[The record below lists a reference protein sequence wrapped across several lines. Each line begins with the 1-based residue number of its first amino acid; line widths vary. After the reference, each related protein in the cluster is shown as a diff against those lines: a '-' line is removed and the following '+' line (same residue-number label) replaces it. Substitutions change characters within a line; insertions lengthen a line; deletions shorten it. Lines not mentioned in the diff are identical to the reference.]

1 MGRRNRKGRN
11 VSGILLLDKP
21 GGVTSNGALQRVKQ
35 LFFAK
40 KAGHTGSLDPIA
52 TGILPICLG
61 EATKFSGFL
70 LNADKSYLAEC
81 QLGIVTRSGDSEG
94 EVVSER
100 PVEGVT
106 EERIRQALEQFKG
119 EIEQIP
125 PMHSAIKVNGQP
137 LYKLAHQGVE
147 IEREPRQVTIY
158 ELEFVSLD
166 PQDEKMTLRVHCSKG
181 TYVRTLVEDIG
192 EVLGCGAHVS
202 ALRRTTLGPYEESD
216 LLTLEELEAIRERG
230 GNRGLDEKLLPLD
243 SAVEDYDSV
252 ALDPDSSY
260 YIRQGQP
267 VQISGAPEEGWVRL
281 YDEAEAFM
289 GVGEIMD
296 DGRVAPRRLVS
307 V

>member
-21 GGVTSNGALQRVKQ
+21 AGITSNGALQRVKH

-81 QLGIVTRSGDSEG
+81 QLGVVTRSGDSEG

-106 EERIRQALEQFKG
+106 EDRIKEALGQFIG
-119 EIEQIP
+119 DIEQIP

-137 LYKLAHQGVE
+137 LYKLAHQGIEV
-147 IEREPRQVTIY
+147 EREPRQVTIY
-158 ELEFVSLD
+158 DLEFVDLNL
-166 PQDEKMTLRVHCSKG
+166 QENKMTISVHCSKG
-181 TYVRTLVEDIG
+181 TYVRTLVEDVG

-202 ALRRTTLGPYEESD
+202 ALRRTTLGPYREGD
-216 LLTLEELEAIRERG
+216 LLTLEELEAIREGG
-230 GNRGLDEKLLPLD
+230 GNRGLDERLLPLD
-243 SAVEDYDSV
+243 SAVEEYQPV
-252 ALDPDSSY
+252 ELDPDSSY
-260 YIRQGQP
+260 YVRQGQP
-267 VQISGAPEEGWVRL
+267 VQISGAPEAGWVRL
-281 YDEAEAFM
+281 YDESETFM

>member
-21 GGVTSNGALQRVKQ
+21 AGITSNGALQRVKH

-70 LNADKSYLAEC
+70 LNADKSYVAEC
-81 QLGIVTRSGDSEG
+81 QLGVVTRSGDSEG

-100 PVEGVT
+100 PVEGVS
-106 EERIRQALEQFKG
+106 EEIIKNALEQFRG
-119 EIEQIP
+119 DIEQIP

-137 LYKLAHQGVE
+137 LYKLAHQGIE

-158 ELEFVSLD
+158 ALD
-166 PQDEKMTLRVHCSKG
+166 FIGLDADKERMTISVHCSKG
-181 TYVRTLVEDIG
+181 TYIRTLVEDIG
-192 EVLGCGAHVS
+192 EIIGCGAHV
-202 ALRRTTLGPYEESD
+202 AELRRTTLGPYKEDD
-216 LLTLEELEAIRERG
+216 LLTIEELEEIREAD
-230 GNRGLDEKLLPLD
+230 GNRGLDSRLLSLD
-243 SAVEDYDSV
+243 SAVEDYDKV
-252 ALDPDSSY
+252 QLDRDSSY

-267 VQISGAPEEGWVRL
+267 IQVSGAPEDGWVRI
-281 YDEAEAFM
+281 YDDVEKFV
-289 GVGEIMD
+289 GVGEIID

-307 V
+307 

>member
-11 VSGILLLDKP
+11 VSGIILLDKP
-21 GGVTSNGALQRVKQ
+21 AGITSNGALQQVKH

-70 LNADKSYLAEC
+70 LNADKSYVAEC
-81 QLGIVTRSGDSEG
+81 QLGVVTRSGDSEG

-106 EERIRQALEQFKG
+106 EEKIKKALEQFRG
-119 EIEQIP
+119 DIEQIP

-158 ELEFVSLD
+158 DIEFVGLD
-166 PQDEKMTLRVHCSKG
+166 LDKNQMTISVHCSKG
-181 TYVRTLVEDIG
+181 TYIRTLVEDIG
-192 EVLGCGAHVS
+192 ELLGCGAHVS
-202 ALRRTTLGPYEESD
+202 ALRRTTLGPYREED
-216 LLTLEELEAIRERG
+216 LLTIDELEEIRESD
-230 GNRGLDEKLLPLD
+230 GNRGLDNRLLSLD
-243 SAVEDYDSV
+243 SAVEGYDRV
-252 ALDPDSSY
+252 QLDRDSSY

-267 VQISGAPEEGWVRL
+267 VQISGVPEDGWVRI
-281 YDEAEAFM
+281 YDDAEEFV
-289 GVGEIMD
+289 GVGEILD

-307 V
+307 S

>member
-1 MGRRNRKGRN
+1 MGRRNKKGRN

-21 GGVTSNGALQRVKQ
+21 AGITSNSALQRVKS

-52 TGILPICLG
+52 TGILPLCMG

-81 QLGIVTRSGDSEG
+81 QLGVVTRSGDTEG

-100 PVEGVT
+100 PVEGVSET
-106 EERIRQALEQFKG
+106 TIKQALQQFEG

-125 PMHSAIKVNGQP
+125 PMHSAVKVNGQP
-137 LYKLAHQGVE
+137 LYKLAHQGIE

-158 ELEFVSLD
+158 GLEFVSLD
-166 PQDEKMTLRVHCSKG
+166 ETHQRMVIRVACSKG

-192 EVLGCGAHVS
+192 EVLGCGAHVCG
-202 ALRRTTLGPYEESD
+202 LRRITLGPYEEQD
-216 LLTLEELEAIRERG
+216 LVTMEALELIREEE
-230 GNRGLDEKLLPLD
+230 GNAGLDQRLLPLD
-243 SAVEDYDSV
+243 SSV
-252 ALDPDSSY
+252 AEYERVQLDEDSSY
-260 YIRQGQP
+260 YLRQGQP
-267 VQISGAPEEGWVRL
+267 VQISAAPDQGWVRI
-281 YDEAEAFM
+281 YDENEGFI

-307 V
+307 E

>member
-21 GGVTSNGALQRVKQ
+21 AGITSNGALQRVKH

-81 QLGIVTRSGDSEG
+81 QLGVVTRSGDSEG

-100 PVEGVT
+100 LVEGVT
-106 EERIRQALEQFKG
+106 EGRIEEAMEQFRG
-119 EIEQIP
+119 DIEQIP

-137 LYKLAHQGVE
+137 LYKLAHQGIE

-158 ELEFVSLD
+158 GLEFVDLNL
-166 PQDEKMTLRVHCSKG
+166 QENKMTIRVHCSKG

-202 ALRRTTLGPYEESD
+202 ALRRTALGPYDESD
-216 LLTLEELEAIRERG
+216 LLTLEQLEEIRESD
-230 GNRGLDEKLLPLD
+230 GNQGLDRRLLALD
-243 SAVEDYDSV
+243 SAVEDYEQV
-252 ALDPDSSY
+252 KLDRDSSY

-267 VQISGAPEEGWVRL
+267 VQISGAPEDGWVRI
-281 YDEAEAFM
+281 YDDAEKFV
-289 GVGEIMD
+289 GVGEITD
-296 DGRVAPRRLVS
+296 DGRIAPRRLVS

>member
-1 MGRRNRKGRN
+1 M
-11 VSGILLLDKP
+11 SGILLLDKP
-21 GGVTSNGALQRVKQ
+21 AGITSNGALQRVKH

-70 LNADKSYLAEC
+70 LNADKSYVAEC
-81 QLGIVTRSGDSEG
+81 QLGVVTRSGDSEG

-100 PVEGVT
+100 PVEGVS
-106 EERIRQALEQFKG
+106 EEIIINALEQFRG
-119 EIEQIP
+119 DIEQIP

-137 LYKLAHQGVE
+137 LYKLAHQGIE

-158 ELEFVSLD
+158 DLDFVELDLD
-166 PQDEKMTLRVHCSKG
+166 KDRMTISVHCSKG
-181 TYVRTLVEDIG
+181 TYIRTLVEDIG
-192 EVLGCGAHVS
+192 EVIGCGAHVS
-202 ALRRTTLGPYEESD
+202 ALRRTTLGPYKEED
-216 LLTLEELEAIRERG
+216 LLTIDELEELRESD
-230 GNRGLDEKLLPLD
+230 GNRGLDSRLLSLD
-243 SAVEDYDSV
+243 SAVEDYDKV
-252 ALDPDSSY
+252 QLDRDSSY

-267 VQISGAPEEGWVRL
+267 IQISGAPEDGWVRI
-281 YDEAEAFM
+281 YDDVEKFV
-289 GVGEIMD
+289 GVGEIID